1 MMINATSIPDVAF
14 YSHCGKGI
22 QIVVYLTVEEY
33 TKGFPRGEA
42 VANRLFET
50 DLWLMRDGDIYQI
63 LLQHQ

>member
-22 QIVVYLTVEEY
+22 QIVVYLTVEEC

-50 DLWLMRDGDIYQI
+50 DL
-63 LLQHQ
+63 